1 MTYNREIGHFAPLP
15 SGPLPTQRE
24 IATLTQTA
32 KHSRN
37 NGLIDGLREVFGG

>member
-24 IATLTQTA
+24 IDILTQNVR
-32 KHSRN
+32 HSRN
-37 NGLIDGLREVFGG
+37 NGLVEGLRKVFGG